1 MGHNRLASLFSL
13 KFRDNRVKLGNVEI
27 LIIEKLIADATSLP
41 TVGEKWFKGD
51 ELDISVFK

>member
-1 MGHNRLASLFSL
+1 
-13 KFRDNRVKLGNVEI
+13 VEI